1 MDQKL
6 KRVIMT
12 RPGVG
17 KEGRNINLISNHFH
31 VRFTGTDTVFYNYSV
46 THSSSVTLIVFL
58 LSFIF
63 CLLLIVKFVSRI
75 YGYDSALVLYI
86 YAPPI

>member
-6 KRVIMT
+6 ERVIMT

-46 THSSSVTLIVFL
+46 THSSSVTLIAFL
-58 LSFIF
+58 LSFY
-63 CLLLIVKFVSRI
+63 LWPIVNSQVCFKDLWI
-75 YGYDSALVLYI
+75 
-86 YAPPI
+86 